1 MKPSWK
7 KKTIQKRRR
16 HAKFARFNL
25 QKRFFFAAAI
35 APPEQKERDRAKGPA
50 LFYLHART
58 TFYVN
63 LMKNYAYGDTAPEI
77 KARAVGSAGTLT
89 TLQGGTR
96 AGYAPTYTANS
107 HIYKITCSS
116 TYFICKSCVC
126 MCASFQTH
134 ASGLLSRDSSVRN

>member
-1 MKPSWK
+1 MGGTNGKNYLTSGPNLHGALSPEILILICK
-7 KKTIQKRRR
+7 KASRAASGDREQIR
-16 HAKFARFNL
+16 HGVRENGRERGL
-25 QKRFFFAAAI
+25 EGVGEEAAV
-35 APPEQKERDRAKGPA
+35 

-96 AGYAPTYTANS
+96 AGYTPFARPPTHPPTPS
-107 HIYKITCSS
+107 HTHTQLHHLFISS
-116 TYFICKSCVC
+116 
-126 MCASFQTH
+126 
-134 ASGLLSRDSSVRN
+134 R